1 MAAAHDVQHK
11 INAEVDAEPD
21 AVVEACRR
29 ATETL
34 GKHARMHFNAAKV
47 TVEILP
53 GLSQTF
59 SHISP
64 VVAVHLRPAG
74 IGRIQ
79 VAAQVEGYM
88 TRQSKVMG
96 FIPAGP
102 KRLVGRGYFF
112 RFLNALGTELAALD
126 PATGPAQRPR
136 V

>member
-29 ATETL
+29 ATEAL

-53 GLSQTF
+53 GLSQAF
-59 SHISP
+59 SHVSP

-102 KRLVGRGYFF
+102 KRLVGRSYFF
-112 RFLNALGTELAALD
+112 RFLNALETELGALD